1 MVQHLDMNEIWL
13 HIQTEQ
19 DRNRILESVSRRFLD
34 GDKVRV
40 KEYSERYDG
49 KVAEVF
55 WARFDPY
62 SPADSYLTVKIKG
75 TGELVDLGYS
85 QVELIGESNL
95 LKGSSTEQKVFDFL
109 MEHNRNNIQSMLSN
123 LIQDFVKRNLEGSEI
138 ESKEI
143 AKAVDLAIDLAS
155 EVR

>member
-1 MVQHLDMNEIWL
+1 MVQYLDMNQIWL
-13 HIQTEQ
+13 YIETEQ
-19 DRNRILESVSRRFLD
+19 ERNEILESVSRRFLD

-62 SPADSYLTVKIKG
+62 SPADSYLTVKIKE
-75 TGELVDLGYS
+75 TGELVDLGYG

-95 LKGSSTEQKVFDFL
+95 MKGNSIEQKVFDFL
-109 MEHNRNNIQSMLSN
+109 MEHDHNNVRSALSN
-123 LIQDFVKRNLEGSEI
+123 VLQDFVKRNLEGGEI

-143 AKAVDLAIDLAS
+143 AKAVDLTISLAAES
-155 EVR
+155 

>member
-1 MVQHLDMNEIWL
+1 MNQIWL
-13 HIQTEQ
+13 YIETEQ
-19 DRNRILESVSRRFLD
+19 ERNEILESVSRRFLD

-62 SPADSYLTVKIKG
+62 SPADSYLTVKIKE
-75 TGELVDLGYS
+75 TGELVDLGYG

-95 LKGSSTEQKVFDFL
+95 MKGNSIEQKVFDFL
-109 MEHNRNNIQSMLSN
+109 MEHDHNNVRSALSN
-123 LIQDFVKRNLEGSEI
+123 VLQDFVKRNLEGGEI

-143 AKAVDLAIDLAS
+143 AKAVDLTISLAAES
-155 EVR
+155 